1 MVYIIHFSPTGG
13 TLKAAQGISAVW
25 GQDITEIDIT
35 DSEKDYSK
43 FHFLPEDICI
53 VAVPSYGGR
62 VPDVVVRRLVQMQGG
77 GCRAVALAVYG
88 NRDYDDTL
96 LELKNTLAESGFQVG
111 ALVTAIAQ
119 HSVANKLAAGRPDA
133 SDLEELKNFGVMIKE
148 KWEKEGLNTD
158 LTPRGNFPYREYGGI
173 PLKPRAGRK
182 CTQCG
187 LCALKCPTGAISKKN
202 PKETDKEACISCM
215 RCIKICPAQARKV
228 NKLMLTVAG
237 RKLEKAY
244 KEPKKNTC
252 LM

>member
-25 GQDITEIDIT
+25 GPDITEIDIT

-43 FHFLPEDICI
+43 YHFLPEDVCI

-62 VPDVVVRRLVQMQGG
+62 VPDVVVRRLAQMQGG
-77 GCRAVALAVYG
+77 GCRAVAIAVYG

-133 SDLEELKNFGVMIKE
+133 SDLEELKNFGVKIKE
-148 KWEKEGLNTD
+148 KWDKEGLNTD
-158 LTPRGNFPYREYGGI
+158 LTPKGNFPYREYGGI

-202 PKETDKEACISCM
+202 PKVTDKEACISCM
-215 RCIKICPAQARKV
+215 RCLKICPTQARKV
-228 NKLMLTVAG
+228 NRLMLTAAG